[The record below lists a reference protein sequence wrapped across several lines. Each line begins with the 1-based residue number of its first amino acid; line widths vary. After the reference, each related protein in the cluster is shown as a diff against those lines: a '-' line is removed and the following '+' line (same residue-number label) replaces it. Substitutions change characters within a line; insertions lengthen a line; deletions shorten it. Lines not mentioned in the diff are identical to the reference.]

1 MKGPCNGAPVPLSAK
16 MRPPSQ
22 GNVATL
28 SSVPSGSVAVAI
40 PRSASGPTPPP
51 ARKDNPLTL
60 LTSPTRRAFLGS
72 ATGAL
77 ATMAAARALI
87 PGGAWAATPTPEVA
101 GAKLG
106 YIALTDSAP
115 LIIAQ
120 EKGYFAKHGMTEML
134 IEKQA
139 SWGAT
144 RDNMALGAANGGID
158 GGHILRPKTH
168 LYATGKVMQN
178 GVPLPMYT
186 LLNLN
191 EQCQGI
197 SVSQTYKDLGVGLDA
212 SPLREVFAAKMAA
225 GAEVPV
231 AMTFPGGTHD
241 LWLRYWLAAGGIDPT
256 RDVNLIVVPP
266 PQMVANMKVGNMEAF
281 CVGEPWNAQLVNQGI
296 GFTAASTG
304 EIWGKHP
311 EKVLGMRADWVDAH
325 PVATIAIISAVIE
338 AQIWCEDAANKD
350 EMAAIVS
357 GRQWYKVPVEDIIGR
372 IKGDFDYGNGRV
384 ETRPDL
390 AMTYWRGG
398 AASFPWKS
406 LDTWFVTENKRWG
419 TLPGDLDT
427 AALVNATNRSD
438 LWLAA
443 ASGLGLDVAGYGDS
457 RGVETFFDGKTCDPA
472 SPDAY
477 LDSLSIKA
485 MA

>member
-1 MKGPCNGAPVPLSAK
+1 M
-16 MRPPSQ
+16 
-22 GNVATL
+22 TL
-28 SSVPSGSVAVAI
+28 I
-40 PRSASGPTPPP
+40 H
-51 ARKDNPLTL
+51 
-60 LTSPTRRAFLGS
+60 PTRRTLLKS
-72 ATGAL
+72 AASLAATAL
-77 ATMAAARALI
+77 AARTLL
-87 PGGAWAATPTPEVA
+87 PGGAYAATATPEVA

-106 YIALTDSAP
+106 FIALTDSAP

-120 EKGYFAKHGMTEML
+120 EKGFFAKHGMTEML

-178 GVPLPMYT
+178 NVPLPMYT
-186 LLNLN
+186 LLGLN

-197 SVSQTYKDLGVGLDA
+197 SVTQAYADSGVGLDSA
-212 SPLREVFAAKMAA
+212 PLKEIFAAKRAV
-225 GAEVPV
+225 GTEIPV

-241 LWLRYWLAAGGIDPT
+241 LWMRYWLAAGGIDPT
-256 RDVNLIVVPP
+256 KDVDLIVVPP

-296 GFTAASTG
+296 GFTATTTG

-311 EKVLGMRADWVDAH
+311 EKILGMRADWVDAH
-325 PVATIAIISAVIE
+325 PNATKAIMMAVME
-338 AQIWCEDAANKD
+338 AQMWCDDPANKD
-350 EMAAIVS
+350 EMAQIVS
-357 GRQWYKVPVEDIIGR
+357 GRQWYKVPVADIDGR
-372 IKGDFDYGNGRV
+372 IKGEIDYGNGRV
-384 ETRPDL
+384 ESRPDL
-390 AMTYWRGG
+390 AMRFWGENG
-398 AASFPWKS
+398 SASYPWKS
-406 LDTWFVTENKRWG
+406 LDTWFVIENQRWG
-419 TLPGDLDT
+419 TLPGDLDV
-427 AALVNATNRSD
+427 AGLVNGTNRSD

-443 ASGLGLDVAGYGDS
+443 ATELGIDTAALSDS
-457 RGVETFFDGKTCDPA
+457 RGVETFFDGKTFDAANPQ
-472 SPDAY
+472 AY